1 MVQAER
7 QRVPAPQDDI
17 MRRFGR
23 YAAVAAASM
32 AVFTLLYFFV
42 LYVMSE

>member
-7 QRVPAPQDDI
+7 QRVPAPQDDM

-23 YAAVAAASM
+23 IAAIAAASM
-32 AVFTLLYFFV
+32 AVFSLLYFFV